1 VRAEAATAVGCSVAA
16 QAESEG
22 ATAVAGTKALPP
34 LLKLAG
40 DLISDAQP
48 GARAAAQALLAT
60 LHEAFAQVC
69 DGDDVAEQWEAVCT
83 TTLSSS
89 SCAKVLK
96 CTAK

>member
-1 VRAEAATAVGCSVAA
+1 MAVGCSVAA

-22 ATAVAGTKALPP
+22 AAAVAGAEALTP

-40 DLISDAQP
+40 ELVSDAQP

-60 LHEAFAQVC
+60 LREAFGQVC
-69 DGDDVAEQWEAVCT
+69 AGDDAAEQWEAVCT

-89 SCAKVLK
+89 ACAKVLK
-96 CTAK
+96 CTGK